1 LDEQRRL
8 FRHGFV
14 ILLVAFAL
22 GGVAGAA
29 GGGPHARL
37 WLGAHTTGILVGLL
51 VVAVG
56 AVWPRL
62 ALGSRASRSL
72 YAVTLGGNWTGVVVL
87 GIFAPAVGFPSAIS
101 TPELPPAAA
110 WAATVV
116 GLGLVVVTVSTF
128 AMCGLVIAGLKASPA
143 KSAP

>member
-8 FRHGFV
+8 FRHGFTILV
-14 ILLVAFAL
+14 IAFAL

-56 AVWPRL
+56 AVWPTL
-62 ALGSRASRSL
+62 VLGARASRTL
-72 YAVTLGGNWTGVVVL
+72 YGVTLGGNWVGVVVL

-110 WAATVV
+110 WAAMLV

-128 AMCGLVIAGLKASPA
+128 TMCGLVIFGLRGGRRGAS
-143 KSAP
+143 

>member
-1 LDEQRRL
+1 MDAQRKL

-56 AVWPRL
+56 AVWPQL
-62 ALGSRASRSL
+62 LLDQRAARAL
-72 YAVTLGGNWTGVVVL
+72 YALTVGGNWVGVLVL
-87 GIFAPAVGFPSAIS
+87 GIFAPAVHFPSAIS
-101 TPELPPAAA
+101 TPDLPAAPG
-110 WAATVV
+110 WASSIV
-116 GLGLVVVTVSTF
+116 GLGLVVVTLSTF
-128 AMCGLVIAGLKASPA
+128 AMCGLVVAGLRPRPTANT
-143 KSAP
+143 